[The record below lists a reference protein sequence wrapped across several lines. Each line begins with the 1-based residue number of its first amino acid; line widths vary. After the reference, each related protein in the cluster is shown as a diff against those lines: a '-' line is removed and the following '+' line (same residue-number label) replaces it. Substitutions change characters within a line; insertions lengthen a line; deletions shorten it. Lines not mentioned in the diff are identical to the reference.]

1 MSHPFDFDKALK
13 ALQSGQAL
21 TGKDG
26 ILTPLIRQLTEVAA
40 LSAEPEAHLAQDV
53 EANRKNGSGKKTIK
67 APTDTFELA
76 TPRDRNGTFEPQ
88 LVKMYQTKLS
98 DDIERKIIRLFALG
112 MSYQNISREI
122 EELYA
127 FSVST
132 ATISAVTDK
141 VIPELKQWQQCPL
154 EKVYPFVWLDAIH
167 YKTREDGRYQSKAVY
182 TVLALNLEGKKEV
195 LGLYLSE
202 SEGANFWLSV
212 LSDLQNR
219 GEEDILI
226 ACVDRLTGF
235 PEAINS
241 IYPQTEFQLC
251 VIHQIRNSIKYVASK
266 HHKAFMADLKPV
278 YCGVSKEAAETAL
291 DELEA
296 KWGQQYP
303 VVLQSWRRKW
313 ENLSAYFRYPAN
325 IRKVIYTT
333 NAIESVHRQFRKLTK
348 TKGAFPNENS
358 LLKLLYL
365 GLMNS
370 QEKWTMPIQS
380 WNLTLSQLAIYFEGR
395 LNTVKVALPQPGWR
409 FSCQWTHYPLPE

>member
-1 MSHPFDFDKALK
+1 MSQPFDFDKALK

-26 ILTPLIRQLTEVAA
+26 ILTPLIKQLTEAA
-40 LSAEPEAHLAQDV
+40 LAAELDSHLAQDL

-67 APTDTFELA
+67 APTGRFELT

-88 LVKMYQTKLS
+88 LVKKHQTTLS
-98 DDIERKIIRLFALG
+98 DEIERKIIRMFALG
-112 MSYQNISREI
+112 MSYKDISQEI
-122 EELYA
+122 EDLYA
-127 FSVST
+127 FSVSS

-141 VIPELKQWQQCPL
+141 VIPELKQWQQRPL
-154 EKVYPFVWLDAIH
+154 EAVYPFVWLDAIH
-167 YKTREDGRYQSKAVY
+167 YKIRENGRYQSKAVY
-182 TVLALNLEGKKEV
+182 TVLALNLEGKKEI

-202 SEGANFWLSV
+202 NEGANFWLSV
-212 LSDLQNR
+212 LTDLQNR
-219 GEEDILI
+219 GVNDILI
-226 ACVDRLTGF
+226 ACVDGLTGF

-241 IYPQTEFQLC
+241 IYPDTEVQLC

-266 HHKAFMADLKPV
+266 HHKAFMADLKPG
-278 YCGVSKEAAETAL
+278 YRAVSKEAAETAL
-291 DELEA
+291 DELEE

-313 ENLSAYFRYPAN
+313 ENLSHYFRYPAT

-365 GLMNS
+365 GLMNA

-380 WNLTLSQLAIYFEGR
+380 WNLILSQLAIYFEGR
-395 LNTVKVALPQPGWR
+395 LDKVIT
-409 FSCQWTHYPLPE
+409 F